1 MAAFILL
8 LNGLVLDTLVRQSK
22 SREPTDLLVA
32 GLALTDAL
40 TGVFVL
46 WAMVYSLLYFQSVYE
61 CLARLGLAHS
71 MMITGMLYLLCLT
84 ADRFL
89 KIVSPY
95 R

>member
-1 MAAFILL
+1 MAAFILV
-8 LNGLVLDTLVRQSK
+8 LNGLVLDTMVRQGK
-22 SREPTDLLVA
+22 SREPADLLVA

-46 WAMVYSLLYFQSVYE
+46 WVTIYTVVYFQTVYE
-61 CLARLGLAHS
+61 CLTRLGLVHS
-71 MMITGMLYLLCLT
+71 IMLTGMLYLLCLT

-89 KIVSPY
+89 KIVTPY

>member
-1 MAAFILL
+1 MATFILL
-8 LNGLVLDTLVRQSK
+8 LNGLVLDTMVRQGK

-46 WAMVYSLLYFQSVYE
+46 WVTVYSLVYFQSVYE
-61 CLARLGLAHS
+61 CLTRLGLVHS
-71 MMITGMLYLLCLT
+71 ILLTGMLYLLCLT

-89 KIVSPY
+89 KIVSPF

>member
-8 LNGLVLDTLVRQSK
+8 LNGLVLDTLVRQGK

-46 WAMVYSLLYFQSVYE
+46 WATVYTLVYFQSVYE
-61 CLARLGLAHS
+61 CLTRLGLVHS
-71 MMITGMLYLLCLT
+71 ILLIGMLYLLCLT

>member
-1 MAAFILL
+1 MAAFILV
-8 LNGLVLDTLVRQSK
+8 LNGLVLDTMVRQGK
-22 SREPTDLLVA
+22 SREPADLLVA

-46 WAMVYSLLYFQSVYE
+46 WVTIYTVVYFQTVYE
-61 CLARLGLAHS
+61 CLTRLGLVHS
-71 MMITGMLYLLCLT
+71 MMLTGMLYLLCLT

-89 KIVSPY
+89 KIVTPY